1 MVAVGFGDE
10 GDGDALG
17 ALVRR
22 TRVEAFREAAELC
35 ESYARARGYASTVHA
50 SGASRMMALGAA
62 DCAQALRLK
71 AGAL

>member
-35 ESYARARGYASTVHA
+35 ESYARARG
-50 SGASRMMALGAA
+50 
-62 DCAQALRLK
+62 LRR
-71 AGAL
+71 